1 MQEEVEFNYFYQ
13 MFREENRRILLN
25 SLKDKISSE
34 EVEIEQEF
42 FLMFPNQYSTEKE
55 KLNAYDRSL
64 FHVCTNYISL
74 SNSNIDV
81 FPNNPFEFV
90 VGILDEIE
98 YNPYK
103 YSFLMSLQFIYQEYL
118 HCLEV
123 GSPILGS
130 SGKDSLESY
139 MEITLD
145 SRYQILQFDCI
156 NRNLLEQTKT
166 MTEFVIMQKNKQI
179 GPLPKV
185 KYKYRKD
192 I

>member
-1 MQEEVEFNYFYQ
+1 MEEEVEFNYFHR
-13 MFREENRRILLN
+13 MFRQEYQKILSDNMKNKIAVEE
-25 SLKDKISSE
+25 DE
-34 EVEIEQEF
+34 MEQEL
-42 FLMFPNQYSTEKE
+42 FLMFPDQYSTKEE
-55 KLNAYDRSL
+55 KLDAYDRSL

-74 SNSNIDV
+74 SNSNMDV

-90 VGILDEIE
+90 VDILEEIE

-103 YSFLMSLQFIYQEYL
+103 YSFLTSLQFIYQEYL

-123 GSPILGS
+123 GSPILGC
-130 SGKDSLESY
+130 SGEDSLESY
-139 MEITLD
+139 MKITLD
-145 SRYQILQFDCI
+145 SRYQISQFDCI
-156 NRNLLEQTKT
+156 NMDLLEQTKT

-185 KYKYRKD
+185 KYHYRKD